1 MALTPNTETERENEP
16 DLQQT
21 GVRWQERD
29 RGIVELVSEH
39 PATAEQ
45 VARLYFSSG
54 TPGKPETSRKKANRR
69 LNRLARRRKI
79 RAIGLVLLK
88 GTGRPQIVY
97 GGRKIKLGML
107 EHEVLITELRLH
119 FFPHPFERSVPIGKT
134 TADALLFK
142 DQTKFWI
149 ELDTNR
155 MDQRQMRAKWL
166 RYGNCQDFILIVCQ
180 SEKRLKRLKESAQQ
194 VKHIALFTTMN
205 RLKLGRD
212 KPWEDCEGKATNV

>member
-1 MALTPNTETERENEP
+1 MALPADTKTERKVEP

-29 RGIVELVSEH
+29 RDIIDLVSEH

-45 VARLYFSSG
+45 VARIYFTGG
-54 TPGKPETSRKKANRR
+54 TPKPETARKKANRR

-79 RAIGLVLLK
+79 RALGLVLLK

-107 EHEVLITELRLH
+107 EHEVLITELRLF
-119 FFPHPFERSVPIGKT
+119 FFPHAFERSVPIGKT
-134 TADALLFK
+134 TADALLTK
-142 DQTKFWI
+142 DQTRFWI

-155 MDQRQMRAKWL
+155 MDARQMRAKWM
-166 RYGNCQDFILIVCQ
+166 RYGACQDFILIVCQ
-180 SEKRLKRLKESAQQ
+180 SEKRLKRLKESAER

-205 RLKLGRD
+205 RLKLGRNE
-212 KPWEDCEGKATNV
+212 PWEDCEGKTTNV